1 MDERQ
6 SPGGSDRRSGERP
19 LVVSIDDDPAV
30 CASLQRAL
38 SNEPYEFIATG
49 DPDEA
54 LDLVRTRKVSVL
66 IADYR
71 MPVLSGTGL
80 LQVVKATSPGT
91 ARLVLSAYPDNP
103 WIQRA
108 SEMDVVDQI
117 LAKPW
122 DNDDLRRVI
131 RAELFR
137 QEILRPD

>member
-1 MDERQ
+1 VDEGK
-6 SPGGSDRRSGERP
+6 SPGGSGRRAGELP

-30 CASLQRAL
+30 RSALLRTL
-38 SNEPYEFIATG
+38 SNEPYEFIMAG

-71 MPVLSGTGL
+71 MPVLSGTSL
-80 LQVVKATSPGT
+80 LQVVKATSPDT

-103 WIQRA
+103 LILRA
-108 SEMDVVDQI
+108 TEMGVVDQI

>member
-1 MDERQ
+1 MDR
-6 SPGGSDRRSGERP
+6 PGGERP
-19 LVVSIDDDPAV
+19 LVVSIDDDPTVRSA
-30 CASLQRAL
+30 LLRAF

-71 MPVLSGTGL
+71 MPVLSGTSL

-91 ARLVLSAYPDNP
+91 ARLMLSAYPDNS
-103 WIQRA
+103 WILQA
-108 SEMDVVDQI
+108 SEMGVVHRV

-122 DNDDLRRVI
+122 ENDQLRKIVR
-131 RAELFR
+131 EQLFR
-137 QEILRPD
+137 KKVFPGDPLVP